1 MPKRITSHTL
11 EFVQNHVLNVTDL
24 VRTKKLSQILDS
36 YADTVSTDI
45 YVIQN
50 DKKRNARGVIVD
62 FEYFQD
68 LLRYR
73 EAVELAID
81 EQVERLALER
91 RNEQASVSL
100 EELLR
105 NEDISID
112 DIRKE
117 MLGLDVES
125 EE

>member
-11 EFVQNHVLNVTDL
+11 
-24 VRTKKLSQILDS
+24 
-36 YADTVSTDI
+36 
-45 YVIQN
+45 
-50 DKKRNARGVIVD
+50 D

-73 EAVELAID
+73 EAIELAID
-81 EQVERLALER
+81 EQVEHLALER

-105 NEDISID
+105 GEDISID

-117 MLGLDVES
+117 MLGMDVES

>member
-1 MPKRITSHTL
+1 
-11 EFVQNHVLNVTDL
+11 
-24 VRTKKLSQILDS
+24 
-36 YADTVSTDI
+36 
-45 YVIQN
+45 VI
-50 DKKRNARGVIVD
+50 GD